1 MTITMTRESNNVVAT
16 ARRAVRFLAAAVLFT
31 SAAEAQSTQGT
42 QDAQGPWRIGL
53 STGGYVPLSSLIIA
67 ADTRDTH
74 LGAGPSFSL
83 DAQYL
88 VRRSLSIYGNGTLA
102 FGEVRL
108 GSSIQPAVVGP
119 SSQVMLAGG
128 TAGVFLTSPGL
139 LGEHLQPTLRLGGG
153 FKFYSFDLTDAESQL
168 RPTADIGVG
177 LRGIGVGRIDVTA
190 EVRYLLSS
198 FDQSK
203 LPTRGIAPQNQRQ
216 NDLVLAIGF
225 GIRP

>member
-1 MTITMTRESNNVVAT
+1 MTITMTRDSNEVVAT
-16 ARRAVRFLAAAVLFT
+16 ARRAASLLAAAMLFT
-31 SAAEAQSTQGT
+31 TAAGAQSTQST
-42 QDAQGPWRIGL
+42 QDAQGPWRIGV
-53 STGGYVPLSSLIIA
+53 STGAYVPLSSLIIA

-83 DAQYL
+83 DAQYR
-88 VRRSLSIYGNGTLA
+88 VRSSLALYGNGTLA
-102 FGEVRL
+102 FGDVRL

-119 SSQVMLAGG
+119 SSRVMLAGG
-128 TAGVFLTSPGL
+128 TAGLFLTSPGL
-139 LGEHLQPTLRLGGG
+139 LGQHLQPTLRVGGG
-153 FKFYSFDLTDAESQL
+153 FKVYAFDLTDADSQL

-177 LRGIGVGRIDVTA
+177 VRGIGVGRIDVTA
-190 EVRYLLSS
+190 EVRYLVSS

-203 LPTRGIAPQNQRQ
+203 LPIRGIAPQSQRQ